1 MENFAA
7 TTRVYSDGQNNREE
21 VPAEIVQYGFK
32 PPVKLPDGSIE
43 VGDYLAAN
51 HLNFIIN
58 DIYKKLSTSL
68 VVTEKSGNTNAGYR
82 KFSNGDIEAWGRAVT
97 GADGSVTVNYGIQ
110 MPAPTGDIQATDSGG
125 ANDNTSIKVT
135 LPATVTGFT
144 IRAGNVS
151 GAPLSGRVVIWR
163 AVYHG

>member
-43 VGDYLAAN
+43 VGDFLSAN
-51 HLNFIIN
+51 HLNFMFY
-58 DIYKKLSTSL
+58 DIYQKLSTSL
-68 VVTEKSGNTNAGYR
+68 VVTEKSGNTTAGYR
-82 KFSNGDIEAWGRAVT
+82 KFSNGDIEAWGRATT

-110 MPAPTGDIQATDSGG
+110 MPSPTGDIQITDTASG
-125 ANDNTSIKVT
+125 NDNVSVKVT
-135 LPATVTGFT
+135 LSTSVTGFT
-144 IRAGNVS
+144 IRAANAS
-151 GAPLSGRVVIWR
+151 GAALPGRIVLWK